1 MAAPKSIQKK
11 AERLA
16 KALATVDQLASE
28 LEEWYAT
35 KTDEEAAM
43 DFFYSASLDR
53 PYEFNLEDTKR
64 MLDDAADGIA

>member
-16 KALATVDQLASE
+16 KALATVDALASE

-35 KTDEEAAM
+35 KTDEDMAM
-43 DFFYSASLDR
+43 DFFHSAGLDS
-53 PYEFNLEDTKR
+53 PYEFNLEDTKA
-64 MLDDAADGIA
+64 MLDDAADGNV